1 MNLSPERQPD
11 ESFENYK
18 VRRKEG
24 NDFIKAYLSD
34 KARIRINALSTR
46 AKNEHISKKAK
57 QIAKRDLSQGQ
68 HAKLAKIRIHKQR
81 KHLKDAEGFAYSW
94 TGKRDPVT
102 GLRRRWV
109 GGVSAF
115 VKQVK
120 QEEKQ

>member
-1 MNLSPERQPD
+1 MMNLSPERQPD

-34 KARIRINALSTR
+34 KARVRIKAFSTR
-46 AKNEHISKKAK
+46 AKNEHVSKKAK

-68 HAKLAKIRIHKQR
+68 HAKLAKIRTRKQHKHVLR
-81 KHLKDAEGFAYSW
+81 DENNAAFTW
-94 TGKRDPVT
+94 IGKRDPVT
-102 GLRRRWV
+102 ELRRRWV

-115 VKQVK
+115 VKQ
-120 QEEKQ
+120 EEKQ